1 MKDVLKILIAEDNE
15 TDRLILSRIISR
27 DGHAVTLAVNGAQA
41 VELYDRGRH
50 DIVLLDALMP
60 VQDGFEAAR
69 AIRELAGEELVPI
82 IFLTSLQDVD
92 SLTRCLE
99 SGGDDFLSKPYN
111 SLILKAKIKAFG
123 RMRSMHAALRDNHR
137 QLLLEQSVAKN
148 VFDNVT
154 YSGSLAASNIRY
166 SLSPIA
172 MFNGD
177 TVLAQHRP
185 DGGLHVF
192 LGDFTGHGLPAAIG
206 AMPIADT
213 FYGMTSKGF
222 ELEEIVREMNN
233 KLCKILPTGIF
244 CCGAAVHIDMAEKT
258 ARLWLGGVPDC
269 YLYYASSNQILPF
282 GSSNIPLGITTGRK
296 FTVMTDEFSMQ
307 NGDRLFLWS
316 DGIIEAENEAQEM
329 FGEERL
335 RNVFQQA
342 AAPERIYP
350 DLLAAVDDFIGV
362 GERSDDITLVEVTM
376 SDPVVADLE
385 YLDEAAERVPPAL
398 DWEVSFIFSTITL
411 KNHNPMPLVMH
422 VLSETEGLKP
432 YISQLY
438 TLIAEL
444 YSNALE
450 HGVLQLDSGLKK
462 TGSGFGRYYQERQDR
477 LEQLEK
483 GEVRL
488 LMRQIPL
495 GRGGRITIRVED
507 SGNGFNHLGRV
518 YDESTDL
525 NYSGRGLNLL
535 RKLCT
540 RVEYLGCGNQVEVDF
555 EWPRRRLGEVGNGQ

>member
-1 MKDVLKILIAEDNE
+1 MTEVLKILIAEDNE
-15 TDRLILSRIISR
+15 TDRLILSRIITR
-27 DGHAVTLAVNGAQA
+27 EGHSVSLAVNGAQA

-60 VQDGFEAAR
+60 IKDGFEAAME
-69 AIRELAGEELVPI
+69 IRELAGEELVPI

-92 SLTRCLE
+92 SLTRCLD

-123 RMRSMHAALRDNHR
+123 RMRSMHADLQSNHR
-137 QLLLEQSVAKN
+137 QLLIEQSVAKN

-206 AMPIADT
+206 AMPLADT
-213 FYGMTSKGF
+213 FYGMTAKGF

-233 KLCKILPTGIF
+233 KLCKILPSGIF
-244 CCGAAVHIDMAEKT
+244 CCGAALHIDMVEKT

-269 YLYYASSNQILPF
+269 YLYYANQAQVLPF
-282 GSSNIPLGITTGRK
+282 GSSNLPLGITTGPK
-296 FTVMTDEFSMQ
+296 FTMHTDEFSMH

-316 DGIIEAENEAQEM
+316 DGIIEAENSQHGM

-335 RNVFQQA
+335 RAVFDA
-342 AAPERIYP
+342 AVAPADIYP
-350 DLLAAVDDFIGV
+350 NLLRAVDNFIGKGV
-362 GERSDDITLVEVTM
+362 RNDDITLVEVLMT
-376 SDPVVADLE
+376 DPVVADLQ
-385 YLDEAAERVPPAL
+385 YLEEVAERVPPAL
-398 DWEVSFIFSTITL
+398 DWEVNFRFSTITL

-432 YISQLY
+432 YVSQLY

-450 HGVLQLDSGLKK
+450 HGVLQLDSSLKK
-462 TGSGFGRYYQERQDR
+462 TGAGFGRYYQEREQR
-477 LEQLEK
+477 LMALQQ
-483 GEVRL
+483 GEICL
-488 LMRQIPL
+488 SIRQVPI

-507 SGNGFNHLGRV
+507 SGPGFPYTEQV
-518 YDESTDL
+518 TETKPDTD
-525 NYSGRGLNLL
+525 YSGRGLRLL
-535 RKLCT
+535 RQLCS
-540 RVEYLGCGNQVEVDF
+540 RVEYFGRGNVVEVDF
-555 EWPRRRLGEVGNGQ
+555 EWPRRRLE